1 MVWPVPSAKT
11 IFSRIAA
18 AAEVGLLGLYPE
30 ADVKAI
36 SRAVRSARGMF
47 SVIWSAVAPEVRETH
62 DHIAWWARQWM
73 PDSADDETMILRHAS
88 IWGVEPRAAT
98 KAVGSVTV
106 EGVAGTVL
114 ASGIVLA
121 STATTTYVT
130 TSGGTIAAGGTVIV
144 TAEAITAGSAGNLES
159 GVQLSTVAAYPEIS
173 KITVATAFAG
183 GADDETPEEVQVRYL
198 QRIRE
203 PPMGGS
209 SADYKA
215 WVGNVASVY
224 AVKVVEDWIGRGSV
238 GLVIALKN
246 DDGTPRVPTELELTA
261 IGSYIGAQDSQTGV
275 RPVTA
280 RVIPLAA
287 ELVEVPAS
295 VRLRPDGALTRAAVQ
310 AAYDRFIATI
320 GDEDD
325 IENES
330 PIGATIEPS
339 RISEAISAADGE
351 YSHDLTVPAARYT
364 LGTKE
369 CPVATEIT
377 WLD

>member
-11 IFSRIAA
+11 IFSRLAA
-18 AAEVGLLGLYPE
+18 ASEVILLGIFPQG
-30 ADVKAI
+30 DVKKI
-36 SRAVRSARGMF
+36 SRAVRSAQGMF
-47 SVIWSAVAPEVRETH
+47 AVIWSAVAPEVRETH
-62 DHIAWWARQWM
+62 DHVAWWARQWM
-73 PDSADDETMILRHAS
+73 PDSADDEAMILRHAS

-98 KAVGSVTV
+98 KAVGSVTI

-121 STATTTYVT
+121 STASNTYVT
-130 TSGGTIAAGGTVIV
+130 TAGGTIAAGGTITV
-144 TAEAITAGSAGNLES
+144 TADAVTAGSSGNLES
-159 GVQLSTVAAYPEIS
+159 GVQLSTVAAIPAIS

-183 GADDETPEEVQVRYL
+183 GTDDEEPESVQERYL

-209 SADYKA
+209 APDYRA
-215 WVGNVASVY
+215 WVSKVASVY

-246 DDGTPRVPTELELTA
+246 DDGTPRVPTALELTA
-261 IGSYIGAQDSQTGV
+261 IGNHLGAQGSQTGV

-287 ELVEVPAS
+287 ELVNVPVS

-310 AAYDRFIATI
+310 AAFDRFIATI

-325 IENES
+325 TQNES

-364 LGTKE
+364 LGVKA
-369 CPVATEIT
+369 CPIVTPIT
-377 WLD
+377 WLN

>member
-1 MVWPVPSAKT
+1 MVWPVPAAKT

-18 AAEVGLLGLYPE
+18 AAEVGLLGIYPQ

-47 SVIWSAVAPEVRETH
+47 AVIWSAVAPEVRETH
-62 DHIAWWARQWM
+62 DHVAWWARQWM
-73 PDSADDETMILRHAS
+73 PDSADNETMILRHAN
-88 IWGVEPRAAT
+88 IWGTDPRPAK
-98 KAVGSVTV
+98 KAVGSVTI
-106 EGVAGTVL
+106 EGIAGTIL

-121 STATTTYVT
+121 STASTTYVT
-130 TSGGTIAAGGTVIV
+130 TAGGTIAPGGTVTV
-144 TAEAITAGSAGNLES
+144 TAEAVTAGSAGNLES
-159 GVQLSTVAAYPEIS
+159 GVQLSTLATYPEIS
-173 KITVATAFAG
+173 KVTVATAFAG
-183 GADDETPEEVQVRYL
+183 GADDEEPEEVQVRYL

-209 SADYKA
+209 APDYRA
-215 WVGNVASVY
+215 WVGNVANVY
-224 AVKVVEDWIGRGSV
+224 AIKVVEDWIGRGSI

-246 DDGTPRVPTELELTA
+246 DDGTPRVPTELELTT
-261 IGSYIGAQDSQTGV
+261 IGNYLGAQGSQTGV

-287 ELVEVPAS
+287 ELVAIPVS
-295 VRLRPDGALTRAAVQ
+295 VRLRPDGILTRAAVQ
-310 AAYDRFIATI
+310 LAYDRFIATI
-320 GDEDD
+320 GDDD
-325 IENES
+325 DMENES
-330 PIGATIEPS
+330 PIGAAIEPS

-351 YSHDLTVPAARYT
+351 YSHDLTIPAARYT

-369 CPVATEIT
+369 CPVATAIT

>member
-11 IFSRIAA
+11 IFARIAA
-18 AAEVGLLGLYPE
+18 AAEVGILSIRPD
-30 ADVKAI
+30 ADVKAV

-47 SVIWSAVAPEVRETH
+47 AVIWSAVAPEVRETH
-62 DHIAWWARQWM
+62 DHVAWWARQWM
-73 PDSADDETMILRHAS
+73 PDSADDQAMILRHAS
-88 IWGVEPRAAT
+88 IWGIEPRPAK
-98 KAVGSVTV
+98 KAVGSVTI
-106 EGVAGTVL
+106 EGAAGTVL

-121 STATTTYVT
+121 STASNTYITTA
-130 TSGGTIAAGGTVIV
+130 GGTIAANGIAVVAAVAVAAGG
-144 TAEAITAGSAGNLES
+144 AGNLES
-159 GVQLSTVAAYPEIS
+159 GVQLSTVAANPAIS
-173 KITVATAFAG
+173 KITVATAFSG

-209 SADYKA
+209 APDYTA
-215 WVGNVASVY
+215 WVGNVAKVY
-224 AVKVVEDWIGRGSV
+224 AVKVVEDWVGRGSV

-246 DDGTPRVPTELELTA
+246 DDGTPRIPTELELSA
-261 IGSYIGAQDSQTGV
+261 IGSYIGAQGSQTGV

-287 ELVEVPAS
+287 ELVAVPVS

-310 AAYDRFIATI
+310 AAFDRFIATI

-325 IENES
+325 TGNSS

-339 RISEAISAADGE
+339 RISEAISAADSE

-364 LGTKE
+364 LGVKA
-369 CPVATEIT
+369 CPVATAIT
-377 WLD
+377 WLN

>member
-18 AAEVGLLGLYPE
+18 AAEVGLLAIFPQ
-30 ADVKAI
+30 ADVRAI

-47 SVIWSAVAPEVRETH
+47 AVIWSAVAPEVRETH

-73 PDSADDETMILRHAS
+73 PDSADDEAMILRHAS
-88 IWGVEPRAAT
+88 IWGTDPRDAK
-98 KAVGSVTV
+98 KAIGSVTI
-106 EGVAGTVL
+106 EGVSGTVL

-121 STATTTYVT
+121 STSSITYITTA
-130 TSGGTIAAGGTVIV
+130 GGTIAAGGTVTV
-144 TAEAITAGSAGNLES
+144 TAEAVAAGSSGNLES

-173 KITVATAFAG
+173 KATVATSFAG
-183 GADDETPEEVQVRYL
+183 GTDDEEPESVQERYL

-209 SADYKA
+209 APDYRA

-224 AVKVVEDWIGRGSV
+224 AVKVVEDWIGRGSI
-238 GLVIALKN
+238 GLVIALKK

-261 IGSYIGAQDSQTGV
+261 IASYLGAQGSQTGV

-287 ELVEVPAS
+287 ELVNIPVS
-295 VRLRPDGALTRAAVQ
+295 LRLRPDGAMTRAAVQ

-325 IENES
+325 IENEG

-339 RISEAISAADGE
+339 RISEAISAADSE

-364 LGTKE
+364 LGIKA
-369 CPVATEIT
+369 CPVATAIT
-377 WLD
+377 WLN

>member
-1 MVWPVPSAKT
+1 MVWPVPAAKT
-11 IFSRIAA
+11 IFSRLAA
-18 AAEVGLLGLYPE
+18 ASEVILLGIYPE

-47 SVIWSAVAPEVRETH
+47 AVIWSAVAPEVRETH

-88 IWGVEPRAAT
+88 IWGIEPRPAT
-98 KAVGSVTV
+98 KAVGSVTI

-114 ASGIVLA
+114 ASGIVLT
-121 STATTTYVT
+121 STATNTYVT

-144 TAEAITAGSAGNLES
+144 TAQAVTAGSAGNLES
-159 GVQLSTVAAYPEIS
+159 GVQLSTLAAYPEIS
-173 KITVATAFAG
+173 KVTVATAFAG
-183 GADDETPEEVQVRYL
+183 GADDEEPEEVQVRYL

-209 SADYKA
+209 SQDYQA

-246 DDGTPRVPTELELTA
+246 DDGTPRIPTELELTA
-261 IGSYIGAQDSQTGV
+261 IGNYIGAQGSQTGV

-280 RVIPLAA
+280 RVIPVAA
-287 ELVEVPAS
+287 ELVEVPVS

-310 AAYDRFIATI
+310 LAYDRFIATI

-325 IENES
+325 MENES

-351 YSHDLTVPAARYT
+351 YSHDLTIPAARYT

-369 CPVATEIT
+369 CPIATEIT

>member
-18 AAEVGLLGLYPE
+18 AAEVGLLGIYPQ

-47 SVIWSAVAPEVRETH
+47 AVIWSTVAPEVRETH

-114 ASGIVLA
+114 ASGLLLS
-121 STATTTYVT
+121 STASSTYITTA
-130 TSGGTIAAGGTVIV
+130 GGTIAPGGTVIV
-144 TAEAITAGSAGNLES
+144 TAEAVTAGSAGNLES

-261 IGSYIGAQDSQTGV
+261 IGSYIGAQGSQTGV

-287 ELVEVPAS
+287 ELVQVPAS
-295 VRLRPDGALTRAAVQ
+295 VRLRPDGALTRTAVQ

-325 IENES
+325 IENEG

-339 RISEAISAADGE
+339 RISEAISTADGE

-369 CPVATEIT
+369 CPIATAIA

>member
-47 SVIWSAVAPEVRETH
+47 AVIWSAVAPEVRETH

-144 TAEAITAGSAGNLES
+144 TAEAVTAGSVGNLES

-261 IGSYIGAQDSQTGV
+261 IGSYIGAQGSQTGV

-287 ELVEVPAS
+287 ELVQVPAS

-310 AAYDRFIATI
+310 AAYDRFLATI

>member
-1 MVWPVPSAKT
+1 MVWPVPAAKS
-11 IFSRIAA
+11 IFSRLAA
-18 AAEVGLLGLYPE
+18 ASEVILIGLFPNG
-30 ADVKAI
+30 DVKKI
-36 SRAVRSARGMF
+36 SRAVRSVHGMF
-47 SVIWSAVAPEVRETH
+47 AVIWSAVAPEVRETH
-62 DHIAWWARQWM
+62 DHIAWWGRQYM
-73 PDSADDETMILRHAS
+73 PDSADDEAMIMRHAS
-88 IWGVEPRAAT
+88 IWGTDPRDAT
-98 KAVGSVTV
+98 KAIGSVTI

-121 STATTTYVT
+121 STASSTYVT
-130 TSGGTIAAGGTVIV
+130 TAGGTIAAGGTVTV
-144 TAEAITAGSAGNLES
+144 TAEAGTAGSAGNLET
-159 GVQLSTVAAYPEIS
+159 GVQLSTVAAFPEIS
-173 KITVATAFAG
+173 KVTVATAFAG
-183 GADDETPEEVQVRYL
+183 GTDDEEPESVQERYL

-209 SADYKA
+209 APDYRA
-215 WVGNVASVY
+215 WVGKVANVY

-261 IGSYIGAQDSQTGV
+261 IGNYIGAQGSQTGV

-287 ELVEVPAS
+287 ELVNIPVS

-310 AAYDRFIATI
+310 SAFDRFIATI

-325 IENES
+325 MQNES

-351 YSHDLTVPAARYT
+351 YSHDLTIPSVRYT
-364 LGTKE
+364 LGVKA
-369 CPVATEIT
+369 CPVATAIT
-377 WLD
+377 WLN

>member
-1 MVWPVPSAKT
+1 MVWPVPAAKT

-18 AAEVGLLGLYPE
+18 AAEVGLLAIYPQ

-47 SVIWSAVAPEVRETH
+47 AVIWSAVAPEVRETH

-73 PDSADDETMILRHAS
+73 PDSADDEAMILRHAS
-88 IWGVEPRAAT
+88 IWGIDPRPAKRAI
-98 KAVGSVTV
+98 GSVTI

-121 STATTTYVT
+121 SSGSNTYITTAD
-130 TSGGTIAAGGTVIV
+130 GTIAAGGTVIV
-144 TAEAITAGSAGNLES
+144 TAEAVTAGSAGNLES

-183 GADDETPEEVQVRYL
+183 GTDDEDPESVQQRYL
-198 QRIRE
+198 ERIRE

-209 SADYKA
+209 APDYRA

-224 AVKVVEDWIGRGSV
+224 AVKVVEEWIGRGSV
-238 GLVIALKN
+238 GLVIALRN
-246 DDGTPRVPTELELTA
+246 DDGTPRVPTELELIA
-261 IGSYIGAQDSQTGV
+261 IGNYLGAQGSQTGV

-287 ELVEVPAS
+287 ELVNVPVS

-310 AAYDRFIATI
+310 SAFDRFIATI

-325 IENES
+325 TQNES
-330 PIGATIEPS
+330 PIGATVEPS

-351 YSHDLTVPAARYT
+351 YSHDLTIPAARYT
-364 LGTKE
+364 LGVKQ
-369 CPVATEIT
+369 CPVATAIT

>member
-47 SVIWSAVAPEVRETH
+47 AVIWSAVAPEVRETH

-98 KAVGSVTV
+98 KAVGSVTI

-114 ASGIVLA
+114 ASGIALT
-121 STATTTYVT
+121 STATNTYVT
-130 TSGGTIAAGGTVIV
+130 TSGGTIAPGGTVIV
-144 TAEAITAGSAGNLES
+144 TAEAVTAGSDGTLES
-159 GVQLSTVAAYPEIS
+159 GVQLSTVAAYPDIS
-173 KITVATAFAG
+173 KVTVATAFAG
-183 GADDETPEEVQVRYL
+183 GTDDETPEEVQVRYL

-246 DDGTPRVPTELELTA
+246 DDGTPRIPTELELTA
-261 IGSYIGAQDSQTGV
+261 IGSYIGAQGSQTGV

-330 PIGATIEPS
+330 PINATIEPS

-364 LGTKE
+364 LGTKA

>member
-1 MVWPVPSAKT
+1 MVWPVPAAKS

-18 AAEVGLLGLYPE
+18 AAEVGLTTLFPQG
-30 ADVKAI
+30 DVKAI

-62 DHIAWWARQWM
+62 DHIAWWGRQYM
-73 PDSADDETMILRHAS
+73 PDSADDEAMILRHAS
-88 IWGVEPRAAT
+88 IWGIEPRSAT
-98 KAVGSVTV
+98 KAVGSVTL

-114 ASGIVLA
+114 ASGIELS
-121 STATTTYVT
+121 STATNTYVT
-130 TSGGTIAAGGTVIV
+130 TAGGTIAAGGTVTL
-144 TAEAITAGSAGNLES
+144 TAEAVTAGIAGNLES

-183 GADDETPEEVQVRYL
+183 GTDDEEPEEVQVRYL

-209 SADYKA
+209 APDYKA

-238 GLVIALKN
+238 GLIIALKN
-246 DDGTPRVPTELELTA
+246 DDGTPRVPTDLELTA
-261 IGSYIGAQDSQTGV
+261 IGSYLGAQGSQTGV

-287 ELVEVPAS
+287 ELIAVPVS

-310 AAYDRFIATI
+310 KAYDRFIATI

-325 IENES
+325 TENES

-351 YSHDLTVPAARYT
+351 YSHDLSIPVARYT
-364 LGTKE
+364 LGTKQ
-369 CPVATEIT
+369 CPIATAIT

>member
-1 MVWPVPSAKT
+1 MVWPVPAAKS
-11 IFSRIAA
+11 IFSRLAA
-18 AAEVGLLGLYPE
+18 ASEVILIGLFPNG
-30 ADVKAI
+30 DVKKI

-47 SVIWSAVAPEVRETH
+47 AVIWSAVAPEVRETH

-73 PDSADDETMILRHAS
+73 PDSADDEAMILRHAS
-88 IWGVEPRAAT
+88 IWGTDPRPAK
-98 KAVGSVTV
+98 KAIGSVTI

-114 ASGIVLA
+114 ASGLVLA
-121 STATTTYVT
+121 SSGSNTYITTA
-130 TSGGTIAAGGTVIV
+130 GGTIAAGGTVIV
-144 TAEAITAGSAGNLES
+144 TAEAVTAGSAANLES

-183 GADDETPEEVQVRYL
+183 GTDDEEPESVQQRYL
-198 QRIRE
+198 ERIRE

-209 SADYKA
+209 AADYRA

-238 GLVIALKN
+238 GLVIALRD

-261 IGSYIGAQDSQTGV
+261 IGNYLGAQSSQTGV

-280 RVIPLAA
+280 RIIPLAA
-287 ELVEVPAS
+287 ELVSVPAS
-295 VRLRPDGALTRAAVQ
+295 VRLRPDGVLTRAAVQ
-310 AAYDRFIATI
+310 LAYDRFIATI

-325 IENES
+325 TQNES

-369 CPVATEIT
+369 CPVATAIT

>member
-1 MVWPVPSAKT
+1 MAWPVPSAKK

-18 AAEVGLLGLYPE
+18 AAEIGLLGLYPE

-47 SVIWSAVAPEVRETH
+47 AVIWSAVAPEVRETH

-121 STATTTYVT
+121 SSATTTYVT

-144 TAEAITAGSAGNLES
+144 TAEAVTAGSAGNLES

-261 IGSYIGAQDSQTGV
+261 IGSYIGAQGSQTGV

-287 ELVEVPAS
+287 ELVQVPAS

-369 CPVATEIT
+369 CPVATDIT

>member
-1 MVWPVPSAKT
+1 MVWPVPPAKT

-18 AAEVGLLGLYPE
+18 AAEVGLLSIYPQG
-30 ADVKAI
+30 DVKAI

-47 SVIWSAVAPEVRETH
+47 AVIWSAVAPEVRETH
-62 DHIAWWARQWM
+62 DHVAWWARQWM
-73 PDSADDETMILRHAS
+73 PDSADDEAMILRHAS

-98 KAVGSVTV
+98 KAVGSVTI

-114 ASGIVLA
+114 ASGIVLT
-121 STATTTYVT
+121 STATNTYVT

-144 TAEAITAGSAGNLES
+144 TAEATTAGSGGNLET
-159 GVQLSTVAAYPEIS
+159 GVQLSTLAAYPEIS
-173 KITVATAFAG
+173 KITAATPFAG

-209 SADYKA
+209 SQDYKA
-215 WVGNVASVY
+215 WVENVASVY

-238 GLVIALKN
+238 GLIIALKS
-246 DDGTPRVPTELELTA
+246 DDGMPRVPTELELTA
-261 IGSYIGAQDSQTGV
+261 IGNYVGAQGSQTGV

-280 RVIPLAA
+280 RVIPVAA
-287 ELVEVPAS
+287 ELVEVPVS
-295 VRLRPDGALTRAAVQ
+295 VRLRPDGALTRGAVQ
-310 AAYDRFIATI
+310 LAFDRFIATI

-325 IENES
+325 MENES

-369 CPVATEIT
+369 CPVATAIT

>member
-1 MVWPVPSAKT
+1 MVWPVPAAKT
-11 IFSRIAA
+11 IFSRLAA
-18 AAEVGLLGLYPE
+18 ASEVLLLSIYPQ
-30 ADVKAI
+30 ADVKKI

-47 SVIWSAVAPEVRETH
+47 AVIWSAVAPEVRETH

-73 PDSADDETMILRHAS
+73 PDSADDEAMILRHAS
-88 IWGVEPRAAT
+88 IWSVDPRPAK
-98 KAVGSVTV
+98 KAIGSVTI

-121 STATTTYVT
+121 SSGSNTYITTA
-130 TSGGTIAAGGTVIV
+130 GGTIAAGGTVVV
-144 TAEAITAGSAGNLES
+144 TAEAVTAGTAGNLET

-173 KITVATAFAG
+173 KVTVATAFAG
-183 GADDETPEEVQVRYL
+183 GTDEEEPESVQERYL

-209 SADYKA
+209 APDYKA

-238 GLVIALKN
+238 GLVIALRN
-246 DDGTPRVPTELELTA
+246 DDGTPRVPTELELAA
-261 IGSYIGAQDSQTGV
+261 ISNYLGAQGSQTGV

-280 RVIPLAA
+280 RVVPLAA
-287 ELVEVPAS
+287 ELVNVPVS

-310 AAYDRFIATI
+310 SAFDRFIATI
-320 GDEDD
+320 GDDD
-325 IENES
+325 DMQNES

-351 YSHDLTVPAARYT
+351 YSHDLTIPAARYT
-364 LGTKE
+364 LGVKT
-369 CPVATEIT
+369 CPVATAIT
-377 WLD
+377 WLN

>member
-1 MVWPVPSAKT
+1 MVWPVPSAKS

-18 AAEVGLLGLYPE
+18 AAEVVLLAIYPQG
-30 ADVKAI
+30 DVKAI

-47 SVIWSAVAPEVRETH
+47 AVIWSAVAPEVRETH

-73 PDSADDETMILRHAS
+73 PDSADDEAMILRHAS
-88 IWGVEPRAAT
+88 IWGINPRGAQ
-98 KAVGSVTV
+98 KAIGSVTI
-106 EGVAGTVL
+106 EGVSGTIL

-121 STATTTYVT
+121 STASITYITTA
-130 TSGGTIAAGGTVIV
+130 GGTISAGGTVTV
-144 TAEAITAGSAGNLES
+144 TAEAVTVGSSGNLES
-159 GVQLSTVAAYPEIS
+159 GVQLSTVAAFPAIS

-183 GADDETPEEVQVRYL
+183 GTDDEEPDSVQERYL

-209 SADYKA
+209 APDYRA
-215 WVGNVASVY
+215 WVGKVANVY

-261 IGSYIGAQDSQTGV
+261 IGSYLGAQGSQTGV

-287 ELVEVPAS
+287 ELVNVPLS

-310 AAYDRFIATI
+310 AAFDRFIATI

-325 IENES
+325 MQNES

-339 RISEAISAADGE
+339 RISEAISAADSE
-351 YSHDLTVPAARYT
+351 YSHDLNIPAARYT
-364 LGTKE
+364 LGVKA
-369 CPVATEIT
+369 CPVATAIT
-377 WLD
+377 WLN

>member
-1 MVWPVPSAKT
+1 MVWPVPAAKA

-47 SVIWSAVAPEVRETH
+47 AVIWSAVAPEVRETH

-98 KAVGSVTV
+98 KAVGSVTI
-106 EGVAGTVL
+106 EGAAGTIL

-130 TSGGTIAAGGTVIV
+130 TSGGTIAAGGTVVI
-144 TAEAITAGSAGNLES
+144 TAEAVTAGSAGNLES
-159 GVQLSTVAAYPEIS
+159 GVQLSTVAAYPAIS

-238 GLVIALKN
+238 GLVIALKS

-261 IGSYIGAQDSQTGV
+261 IGSYIGAQGSQTGV

-287 ELVEVPAS
+287 ELVNIPVS
-295 VRLRPDGALTRAAVQ
+295 VRLRPDGALTRTAVQ
-310 AAYDRFIATI
+310 AAFDRFIATI

-325 IENES
+325 MQNES

-364 LGTKE
+364 LGVKE
-369 CPVATEIT
+369 CPVATAIT
-377 WLD
+377 WLN

>member
-18 AAEVGLLGLYPE
+18 AAEVGLLGIYPQ

-47 SVIWSAVAPEVRETH
+47 AVIWSAVAPEIRETH

-114 ASGIVLA
+114 ASGLLLS
-121 STATTTYVT
+121 STASSTYITTA
-130 TSGGTIAAGGTVIV
+130 GGTIAPGGTVIV

-173 KITVATAFAG
+173 KISIATAFAG

-261 IGSYIGAQDSQTGV
+261 IGSYIGAQGSQTGV

-287 ELVEVPAS
+287 ELVQVPAS
-295 VRLRPDGALTRAAVQ
+295 VRLRPDGALTRTAVQ

-325 IENES
+325 IENEG

-369 CPVATEIT
+369 CPIATAIT

>member
-1 MVWPVPSAKT
+1 MVWPVPSAKK

-47 SVIWSAVAPEVRETH
+47 AVIWSAVAPEVRETH

-73 PDSADDETMILRHAS
+73 PDSADDEAMILRHAS
-88 IWGVEPRAAT
+88 IWGTDPRPAK
-98 KAVGSVTV
+98 KAIGSVTI

-121 STATTTYVT
+121 SSGSSTYITTA
-130 TSGGTIAAGGTVIV
+130 GGTIAAGGTVVV
-144 TAEAITAGSAGNLES
+144 TAEAVTAGSASNLET

-183 GADDETPEEVQVRYL
+183 GTDDEEPESVQQRYL
-198 QRIRE
+198 ERIRE

-209 SADYKA
+209 AQDYRA

-224 AVKVVEDWIGRGSV
+224 AVKVVEEWVGRGSV
-238 GLVIALKN
+238 GLVIALRN
-246 DDGTPRVPTELELTA
+246 DDGTPRVPTDLELTA
-261 IGSYIGAQDSQTGV
+261 IGNYLGTQGSQTGV

-280 RVIPLAA
+280 RVIPVAA
-287 ELVEVPAS
+287 ELVPVPIT
-295 VRLRPDGALTRAAVQ
+295 VRLRPDGAMTRAAVQ
-310 AAYDRFIATI
+310 AAFDRFIATI

-325 IENES
+325 AQNEG

-364 LGTKE
+364 LGIKA
-369 CPVATEIT
+369 CPVATAIT
-377 WLD
+377 WLS

>member
-1 MVWPVPSAKT
+1 MVWPVPAAKS
-11 IFSRIAA
+11 IFSRLAA
-18 AAEVGLLGLYPE
+18 ASEVILLGIYPE

-47 SVIWSAVAPEVRETH
+47 AVIWSAVAPEVRETH

-88 IWGVEPRAAT
+88 IWGVEPRPAT
-98 KAVGSVTV
+98 KAVGSVTI

-114 ASGIVLA
+114 ASGIVLT
-121 STATTTYVT
+121 STATNTYVT
-130 TSGGTIAAGGTVIV
+130 TSGGTIAAGGTVTV
-144 TAEAITAGSAGNLES
+144 TAQAVTAGSAGNLES
-159 GVQLSTVAAYPEIS
+159 GVQLSTLAAYPEIS
-173 KITVATAFAG
+173 KVTVSTAFAG
-183 GADDETPEEVQVRYL
+183 GADDEEPEEVQVRYL

-209 SADYKA
+209 SQDYQS
-215 WVGNVASVY
+215 WVGNVVSVY

-246 DDGTPRVPTELELTA
+246 DDGTPRIPTELELTA
-261 IGSYIGAQDSQTGV
+261 IGNYIGAQGSQTGV

-280 RVIPLAA
+280 RVIPVAA
-287 ELVEVPAS
+287 ELVEVPVS

-310 AAYDRFIATI
+310 LAYDRFIATI

-325 IENES
+325 MENES

-351 YSHDLTVPAARYT
+351 YSHDLTIPAARYT

-369 CPVATEIT
+369 CPIATEIT

>member
-1 MVWPVPSAKT
+1 MVWPVPAAKT

-18 AAEVGLLGLYPE
+18 AAEVGLLAIYTE

-47 SVIWSAVAPEVRETH
+47 AVIWSAVAPEVRETH

-88 IWGVEPRAAT
+88 IWGVEPRPAK
-98 KAVGSVTV
+98 KAVGSVTI

-114 ASGIVLA
+114 ASGIVLT
-121 STATTTYVT
+121 STATNTYVT
-130 TSGGTIAAGGTVIV
+130 TSGGTIAAGGTVTV
-144 TAEAITAGSAGNLES
+144 TADAVTAGSAGNLET
-159 GVQLSTVAAYPEIS
+159 GVQLSTVTAYPEIS
-173 KITVATAFAG
+173 KVTVATAFAG
-183 GADDETPEEVQVRYL
+183 GADDEKPEEVQVRYL

-261 IGSYIGAQDSQTGV
+261 IGNYLGAQGSQTGV

-287 ELVEVPAS
+287 ELVEVPVS

-310 AAYDRFIATI
+310 LAYDRFIATI

-325 IENES
+325 MQNES

-351 YSHDLTVPAARYT
+351 YSHDLTIPAARYT

>member
-47 SVIWSAVAPEVRETH
+47 AVIWSAVAPELRETH

-144 TAEAITAGSAGNLES
+144 TAEAVTAGSAGNLES

-224 AVKVVEDWIGRGSV
+224 AVKAVENWIGRGSV

-246 DDGTPRVPTELELTA
+246 DDGTPRVPTELELTV
-261 IGSYIGAQDSQTGV
+261 IGSYIGAQGSQTGV

-287 ELVEVPAS
+287 ELVQVPAS

>member
-1 MVWPVPSAKT
+1 MVWPVPSAKK

-47 SVIWSAVAPEVRETH
+47 AVIWSAVAPEVRETH

-73 PDSADDETMILRHAS
+73 PDSADDEAMILRHAS
-88 IWGVEPRAAT
+88 IWGVDPRPAK
-98 KAVGSVTV
+98 KAIGSVTI
-106 EGVAGTVL
+106 EGVAGTAL
-114 ASGIVLA
+114 ASGIVMA
-121 STATTTYVT
+121 SSGSSTYITTA
-130 TSGGTIAAGGTVIV
+130 GGTIAAGGTVVV
-144 TAEAITAGSAGNLES
+144 TAEAVTAGTAGNLET

-183 GADDETPEEVQVRYL
+183 GTDDEQPESVQERYL

-209 SADYKA
+209 APDYRA

-238 GLVIALKN
+238 GLVIALRN
-246 DDGTPRVPTELELTA
+246 DDGTPRVPTELELA
-261 IGSYIGAQDSQTGV
+261 VIGNYLGAQGSQTGV

-280 RVIPLAA
+280 RVIPVAA
-287 ELVEVPAS
+287 ELVAVPVS
-295 VRLRPDGALTRAAVQ
+295 VRLRPDGAMTRAAVQ

-330 PIGATIEPS
+330 PIGAIIEPS
-339 RISEAISAADGE
+339 RISESISAADGE

-364 LGTKE
+364 LGVKA
-369 CPVATEIT
+369 CPVATPIT
-377 WLD
+377 WLN

>member
-1 MVWPVPSAKT
+1 MVWPVPAAKS
-11 IFSRIAA
+11 IFSRLAA
-18 AAEVGLLGLYPE
+18 ASEVILLGIYPE

-47 SVIWSAVAPEVRETH
+47 AVVWSAVAPEVRETH

-88 IWGVEPRAAT
+88 IWGTDPRPAK
-98 KAVGSVTV
+98 KAVGSVTI

-114 ASGIVLA
+114 ASGIVLT
-121 STATTTYVT
+121 STASNSYIT
-130 TSGGTIAAGGTVIV
+130 TSGGTIAVGGTVTV
-144 TAEAITAGSAGNLES
+144 TAEAVTAGSAGNLES
-159 GVQLSTVAAYPEIS
+159 GVQLSTLVAYPEIS
-173 KITVATAFAG
+173 KVTVATAFAG
-183 GADDETPEEVQVRYL
+183 GADDEEPEEVQVRYL

-209 SADYKA
+209 SSDYKA

-224 AVKVVEDWIGRGSV
+224 AVKVAEDWIGRGSV
-238 GLVIALKN
+238 GLIIALKD
-246 DDGTPRVPTELELTA
+246 DDGFPRVPTELELTA
-261 IGSYIGAQDSQTGV
+261 IGDYLGAQGSQTGV

-287 ELVEVPAS
+287 ELVEVPVS

-310 AAYDRFIATI
+310 TAYDRFIATI

-325 IENES
+325 MENES

-351 YSHDLTVPAARYT
+351 YSHDLTIPAARYT
-364 LGTKE
+364 LGTKQ

>member
-1 MVWPVPSAKT
+1 
-11 IFSRIAA
+11 
-18 AAEVGLLGLYPE
+18 
-30 ADVKAI
+30 
-36 SRAVRSARGMF
+36 
-47 SVIWSAVAPEVRETH
+47 VRETH

-88 IWGVEPRAAT
+88 IWGVEPRPAT
-98 KAVGSVTV
+98 KAVGSVTI

-114 ASGIVLA
+114 ASGIVLT
-121 STATTTYVT
+121 STATNTYVT
-130 TSGGTIAAGGTVIV
+130 TSGGAIAAGGTVTV
-144 TAEAITAGSAGNLES
+144 TADAVTAGSAGNLES
-159 GVQLSTVAAYPEIS
+159 GVQLSTLVAYPEIS
-173 KITVATAFAG
+173 KITVSTAFAG

-209 SADYKA
+209 AQDYGA

-224 AVKVVEDWIGRGSV
+224 AVKIVEDWIGRGSV
-238 GLVIALKN
+238 GLVIALRN
-246 DDGTPRVPTELELTA
+246 DDGTPRIPTELELTA
-261 IGSYIGAQDSQTGV
+261 IGNYLGAQGSQTGV

-280 RVIPLAA
+280 RVIPVAA
-287 ELVEVPAS
+287 ELVEVPVS

-310 AAYDRFIATI
+310 LAYDRFIATI

-325 IENES
+325 MENES

-351 YSHDLTVPAARYT
+351 YSHDLTIPAARYT

-369 CPVATEIT
+369 CPIATAIT

>member
-11 IFSRIAA
+11 IFSRLAA
-18 AAEVGLLGLYPE
+18 ASEVILLGIYPQ

-47 SVIWSAVAPEVRETH
+47 AVIWSAVAPEVRETH

-88 IWGVEPRAAT
+88 IWGTEPRPAT
-98 KAVGSVTV
+98 KAVGSVTI

-114 ASGIVLA
+114 ASGIVLT
-121 STATTTYVT
+121 STATNTYVT

-144 TAEAITAGSAGNLES
+144 TAQAVTAGSAGNLES
-159 GVQLSTVAAYPEIS
+159 GVQLSTLAAYPKIS
-173 KITVATAFAG
+173 KVTVATAFAG
-183 GADDETPEEVQVRYL
+183 GADDEEPEEVQVRYL

-209 SADYKA
+209 SQDYQA

-246 DDGTPRVPTELELTA
+246 DDGTPRIPTELELTA
-261 IGSYIGAQDSQTGV
+261 IGNYIGAQGSQTGV

-280 RVIPLAA
+280 RVIPVAA
-287 ELVEVPAS
+287 ELVEVPVS

-310 AAYDRFIATI
+310 LAYDRFIATI

-325 IENES
+325 MENES

-351 YSHDLTVPAARYT
+351 YSHDLTIPAARYT

-369 CPVATEIT
+369 CPIATAIT

>member
-18 AAEVGLLGLYPE
+18 AAEVGLLGIYPQ

-47 SVIWSAVAPEVRETH
+47 AVIWSAVAPEVRETH

-114 ASGIVLA
+114 ASGLLLS
-121 STATTTYVT
+121 STASSTYITTA
-130 TSGGTIAAGGTVIV
+130 GGTIAPGGTVIV

-261 IGSYIGAQDSQTGV
+261 IGSYIGAQGSQTGV

-287 ELVEVPAS
+287 ELVQVPAS
-295 VRLRPDGALTRAAVQ
+295 VRLRPDGALTRTAVQ

-325 IENES
+325 IENEG

-369 CPVATEIT
+369 CPIATAIT

>member
-1 MVWPVPSAKT
+1 MVWPVPAAKS
-11 IFSRIAA
+11 IFSRLAA
-18 AAEVGLLGLYPE
+18 AAEVILLGIYPE

-47 SVIWSAVAPEVRETH
+47 AVIWSAVAPEVRETH

-88 IWGVEPRAAT
+88 IWGIEPRPAT
-98 KAVGSVTV
+98 KAVGSVTI

-114 ASGIVLA
+114 ASGIVLT
-121 STATTTYVT
+121 STATNTYVT

-144 TAEAITAGSAGNLES
+144 TAQAVTAGSAGNLEN
-159 GVQLSTVAAYPEIS
+159 GVQLSTLAAYPEIS
-173 KITVATAFAG
+173 KVTVATAFAG
-183 GADDETPEEVQVRYL
+183 GADDEEPEEVQVRYL

-209 SADYKA
+209 SQDYKA

-246 DDGTPRVPTELELTA
+246 DDGAPRIPTELELTA
-261 IGSYIGAQDSQTGV
+261 IGNYIGAQGSQTGV

-280 RVIPLAA
+280 RVIPVAA
-287 ELVEVPAS
+287 ELVEVPVS

-310 AAYDRFIATI
+310 LAYDRFIATI

-325 IENES
+325 MENES

-369 CPVATEIT
+369 CPIATEIT

>member
-1 MVWPVPSAKT
+1 MVWPVPAAKS
-11 IFSRIAA
+11 IFSRLAA
-18 AAEVGLLGLYPE
+18 ASEVILIGLFPNG
-30 ADVKAI
+30 DVKKI

-47 SVIWSAVAPEVRETH
+47 AVIWSAVAPEVRETH

-73 PDSADDETMILRHAS
+73 PDSADDEAMIMRHAS
-88 IWGVEPRAAT
+88 IWGTDPRPAK
-98 KAVGSVTV
+98 KAIGSVTI

-121 STATTTYVT
+121 SSGSNTFITTA
-130 TSGGTIAAGGTVIV
+130 GGTIAAGGTVTV
-144 TAEAITAGSAGNLES
+144 TAEAVAAGTAGNLET
-159 GVQLSTVAAYPEIS
+159 GVQLSTVAAYPAIS

-183 GADDETPEEVQVRYL
+183 GADDEEPESVQERYL

-209 SADYKA
+209 APDYRA
-215 WVGNVASVY
+215 WVGNVGSVY

-238 GLVIALKN
+238 GLVIALRN

-261 IGSYIGAQDSQTGV
+261 IGNYLGAQGSQTGV

-287 ELVEVPAS
+287 ELVNVPVS

-310 AAYDRFIATI
+310 SAFDRFIATI

-325 IENES
+325 MQNES

-364 LGTKE
+364 LGIKE
-369 CPVATEIT
+369 CPVATAIT

>member
-18 AAEVGLLGLYPE
+18 AAEVGLLSIYPQG
-30 ADVKAI
+30 DVRAI

-47 SVIWSAVAPEVRETH
+47 AVIWSAVAPEVRETH
-62 DHIAWWARQWM
+62 DHVAWWARQWM
-73 PDSADDETMILRHAS
+73 PDSADDEAMILRHAS
-88 IWGVEPRAAT
+88 IWGIDPRDAT
-98 KAVGSVTV
+98 KAIGSVTI

-114 ASGIVLA
+114 ASGIVLT
-121 STATTTYVT
+121 STASTTYVT
-130 TSGGTIAAGGTVIV
+130 TAGGTIAAGGTMTV
-144 TAEAITAGSAGNLES
+144 TAEAIAAGSSGNLES
-159 GVQLSTVAAYPEIS
+159 GVQLSTVAASPAIS
-173 KITVATAFAG
+173 KVTVATAFAG
-183 GADDETPEEVQVRYL
+183 GTDDEAPEEVQVRYL

-209 SADYKA
+209 APDYRA

-224 AVKVVEDWIGRGSV
+224 AVKVVEEWIGRGSI
-238 GLVIALKN
+238 GLIIALKD
-246 DDGTPRVPTELELTA
+246 DDGRPRVPTALELSA
-261 IGSYIGAQDSQTGV
+261 IGAYIGAQGSQTGV
-275 RPVTA
+275 RPVSA

-287 ELVEVPAS
+287 ELVDVPVS

-351 YSHDLTVPAARYT
+351 YSHDLTIPAARYT
-364 LGTKE
+364 LGVKA
-369 CPVATEIT
+369 CPVATAIT
-377 WLD
+377 WLN

>member
-1 MVWPVPSAKT
+1 MVWPVPAAKT

-18 AAEVGLLGLYPE
+18 AAEVGLLAIYTQ

-47 SVIWSAVAPEVRETH
+47 AVIWSAVAPEVRETH

-88 IWGVEPRAAT
+88 IWGIEPRPAT
-98 KAVGSVTV
+98 KAVGSVTI

-114 ASGIVLA
+114 ASGIVLT
-121 STATTTYVT
+121 STATNTYVT

-144 TAEAITAGSAGNLES
+144 TAQAVTAGSAGNLES
-159 GVQLSTVAAYPEIS
+159 GVQLSTLAAYPEIS
-173 KITVATAFAG
+173 KVTVATAFAG
-183 GADDETPEEVQVRYL
+183 GADDEKPEEVQVRYL

-209 SADYKA
+209 SQDYQA

-261 IGSYIGAQDSQTGV
+261 IGNYIGAQGSQTGV

-280 RVIPLAA
+280 RVIPVAA
-287 ELVEVPAS
+287 ELVEVPVS

-310 AAYDRFIATI
+310 LAYDRFIATI

-325 IENES
+325 MENES

-351 YSHDLTVPAARYT
+351 YSHDLTIPAARYT

-369 CPVATEIT
+369 CPIATEIA

>member
-18 AAEVGLLGLYPE
+18 VAEVGLLSIYPQG
-30 ADVKAI
+30 DVKAI

-47 SVIWSAVAPEVRETH
+47 AVIWSAVAPEVRETH

-73 PDSADDETMILRHAS
+73 PDSADDEAMILRHAS
-88 IWGVEPRAAT
+88 IWGTDPRPAK
-98 KAVGSVTV
+98 KAIGSVTI
-106 EGVAGTVL
+106 EGVAGTLL

-121 STATTTYVT
+121 SSGSSTFITTA
-130 TSGGTIAAGGTVIV
+130 GGTIAAGGTVTV
-144 TAEAITAGSAGNLES
+144 TAEAVAAGTAGNLEA
-159 GVQLSTVAAYPEIS
+159 GVQLSTVAAYPAIS

-183 GADDETPEEVQVRYL
+183 GTDDEEPESVQERYL
-198 QRIRE
+198 ERIRE

-209 SADYKA
+209 APDYRA

-238 GLVIALKN
+238 GLVIALRN

-261 IGSYIGAQDSQTGV
+261 IGNYLGAQGSQTGV

-280 RVIPLAA
+280 RVTPLAA
-287 ELVEVPAS
+287 ELVNVPAS

-310 AAYDRFIATI
+310 SAFDRFIATI
-320 GDEDD
+320 GDDD
-325 IENES
+325 DMQNES

-351 YSHDLTVPAARYT
+351 YSHDLTIPAARYT
-364 LGTKE
+364 LGVKA
-369 CPVATEIT
+369 CPVATAIT

>member
-1 MVWPVPSAKT
+1 MVWPVPAAKT
-11 IFSRIAA
+11 IFSRLAA
-18 AAEVGLLGLYPE
+18 ASEVILLGIYPQG
-30 ADVKAI
+30 DVKAI

-47 SVIWSAVAPEVRETH
+47 AVIWSAVAPEVRETH
-62 DHIAWWARQWM
+62 DHVAWWARQWM

-98 KAVGSVTV
+98 KAVGAVTV

-114 ASGIVLA
+114 ASGIVLT
-121 STATTTYVT
+121 STATNTYVT
-130 TSGGTIAAGGTVIV
+130 TSGGTIAPGGTVIV
-144 TAEAITAGSAGNLES
+144 TAEAVTAGSAGNLES
-159 GVQLSTVAAYPEIS
+159 GVQLATVAAYPEIS

-261 IGSYIGAQDSQTGV
+261 IGSYIGAQGSQTGV

-280 RVIPLAA
+280 RIIPLAA

-295 VRLRPDGALTRAAVQ
+295 VRLRPDGAMTRAAVQ

-325 IENES
+325 IENEG

-364 LGTKE
+364 LDIKA
-369 CPVATEIT
+369 CPVATAIT
-377 WLD
+377 WLN

>member
-1 MVWPVPSAKT
+1 MVWPVPAAKT
-11 IFSRIAA
+11 IFSRLAA
-18 AAEVGLLGLYPE
+18 TSEVILLGIYPE

-47 SVIWSAVAPEVRETH
+47 AVIWSAVAPEVRETH

-88 IWGVEPRAAT
+88 IWGIEPRPAT
-98 KAVGSVTV
+98 KAVGSVTI

-114 ASGIVLA
+114 ASGIVLT
-121 STATTTYVT
+121 STATNTYVT
-130 TSGGTIAAGGTVIV
+130 TSGGTIAAGGTVAV
-144 TAEAITAGSAGNLES
+144 TAEAVTAGSAGNLES
-159 GVQLSTVAAYPEIS
+159 GVQLSTLAAYPEIS
-173 KITVATAFAG
+173 KVTVATAFAG
-183 GADDETPEEVQVRYL
+183 GADDEEPEEVQVRYL

-209 SADYKA
+209 SQDYQA

-238 GLVIALKN
+238 GLVIALRN

-261 IGSYIGAQDSQTGV
+261 IGNYVGAQGSQTGV

-280 RVIPLAA
+280 RVIPVAA
-287 ELVEVPAS
+287 ELVEVPVS

-310 AAYDRFIATI
+310 LAYDRFIATI

-325 IENES
+325 MENES

-351 YSHDLTVPAARYT
+351 YSHDLTIPAARYT

-369 CPVATEIT
+369 CPIATEIT

>member
-1 MVWPVPSAKT
+1 MVWPVPAAKT
-11 IFSRIAA
+11 IFSRLAA
-18 AAEVGLLGLYPE
+18 ASEVILLGIYPQ
-30 ADVKAI
+30 ADVRAI

-47 SVIWSAVAPEVRETH
+47 AVIWSAVAPEVRETH

-88 IWGVEPRAAT
+88 IWGIEPRPAT
-98 KAVGSVTV
+98 KAVGSVTI

-114 ASGIVLA
+114 ASGIVLT
-121 STATTTYVT
+121 STATNTYVT

-144 TAEAITAGSAGNLES
+144 TAQAVTAGSAGNLES
-159 GVQLSTVAAYPEIS
+159 GVQLSTLAAYPEIS
-173 KITVATAFAG
+173 KVTVATAFAG
-183 GADDETPEEVQVRYL
+183 GADDEEPEEVQVRYL

-209 SADYKA
+209 SQDYQA

-246 DDGTPRVPTELELTA
+246 DDGTPRIPTELELTA
-261 IGSYIGAQDSQTGV
+261 IGNYIGAQGSQTGV

-280 RVIPLAA
+280 RVIPVAA
-287 ELVEVPAS
+287 ELVEVPVS

-310 AAYDRFIATI
+310 LAYDRFIATI

-325 IENES
+325 MENES

-339 RISEAISAADGE
+339 RVSEAISASDGE

-369 CPVATEIT
+369 CPIATEIT